1 MTLVV
6 TTTTGGL
13 MDLATVSLHIAS
25 LWPRPIT
32 VVEAD
37 PDGGRLAARHDW
49 DVRPGLVDLAAAV
62 RSRSEELPRL
72 TPLLRRHS
80 AEVSVIV
87 APPAAEPIMASL
99 PVLAQNRDR
108 LDQIVETD
116 VLVVVGRIRPDSPA
130 NELLRAADLRVLVT
144 RTDLEDVV
152 SVVHRADHLR
162 SLGSW
167 SVLTAGGRYESAE
180 VARTIEWPVV
190 DDLLPNNPKAGAR
203 LRASIRKLADSGL
216 EPESLTAAVA

>member
-1 MTLVV
+1 MALIV
-6 TTTTGGL
+6 TSTTGGL

-62 RSRSEELPRL
+62 RSRSDDAPRL
-72 TPLLRRHS
+72 DALLRRHS
-80 AEVSVIV
+80 DDVSVIV

-99 PVLAQNRDR
+99 PVLANYRER
-108 LDQIVETD
+108 LDAIIATD
-116 VLVVVGRIRPDSPA
+116 VLVVVGRTRPDSPA
-130 NELLRAADLRVLVT
+130 NDLVRCADLRILVM

-162 SLGSW
+162 ELGQW
-167 SVLTAGGRYESAE
+167 HVLTAGGRYESAE
-180 VARTIEWPVV
+180 VSRTIEWPVV
-190 DDLLPNNPKAGAR
+190 DDLLPDSPKASAR
-203 LRASIRKLADSGL
+203 LRTAIHQLAEFESPSI
-216 EPESLTAAVA
+216 PVQAAVA